1 MRSRIDIDHAL
12 VDSDL
17 LGAALGNLTPWKVWR
32 IVLRAAFALGLG
44 TEEERSIFEEISGA
58 RPPPAKRVREL
69 WAGSLGAVANPAW
82 RQRGVSLR
90 CSCRAIWPLAR
101 WAR

>member
-12 VDSDL
+12 ADPNL

-44 TEEERSIFEEISGA
+44 TEEERAIFEEISGA
-58 RPPPAKRVREL
+58 RPPPAKRR
-69 WAGSLGAVANPAW
+69 P
-82 RQRGVSLR
+82 
-90 CSCRAIWPLAR
+90 
-101 WAR
+101 